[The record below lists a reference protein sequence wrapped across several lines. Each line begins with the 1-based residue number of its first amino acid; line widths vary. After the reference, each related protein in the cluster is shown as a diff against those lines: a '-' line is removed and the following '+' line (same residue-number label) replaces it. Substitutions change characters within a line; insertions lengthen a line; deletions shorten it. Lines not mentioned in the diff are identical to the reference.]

1 MVTHANTRRILIF
14 LAFACGV
21 TWTAAA
27 VLRLTVGRDD
37 LVTAGILANYVFA
50 IWTPALA
57 NVVTR
62 LVTKEGW
69 GRLMLRPNLRR
80 GRWFYLAAWLLPL
93 LAIIVGGAIF
103 YLLFPQSFDS
113 SLGEVRKTYAGLL
126 LAPWA
131 TAPNP
136 YVVLL
141 AMTLEFMILYVPLYT
156 VISFGEEFGWRG
168 YLLPKLVERFAG
180 AQRAT
185 TSAEDPA
192 HPDRLDAA
200 AARKAALLVGVIW
213 GVWHWPGQFLFNPEM
228 AVLQALLSL
237 VAICSMSVLL
247 SWVTL
252 RSGSMWPAAVG
263 HGTHNLILSVPNLLG
278 QGPLNPLFGLIGF
291 VGYYAVALVLLFS
304 RRAFAGGREA
314 RSTRARAAMGA

>member
-1 MVTHANTRRILIF
+1 
-14 LAFACGV
+14 
-21 TWTAAA
+21 
-27 VLRLTVGRDD
+27 VLRLTVGEDD
-37 LVTAGILANYVFA
+37 LVMAAGLANWIFTL
-50 IWTPALA
+50 WTPALA

-69 GRLMLRPNLRR
+69 GRLMLRPNFRR
-80 GRWFYLAAWLLPL
+80 GWRFYLAAWLLPF

-113 SLGEVRKTYAGLL
+113 SLGEVRKTYASLP

-131 TAPNP
+131 AAANP
-136 YVVLL
+136 WALLL

-156 VISFGEEFGWRG
+156 VLSFGEEFGWRA
-168 YLLPKLVERFAG
+168 YLLPKLVERFAS
-180 AQRAT
+180 

-192 HPDRLDAA
+192 HPGSLDAA
-200 AARKAALLVGVIW
+200 GARKAALLIGVIW
-213 GVWHWPGQFLFNPEM
+213 GVWHWPGQFLFSPGM
-228 AVLQALLSL
+228 TVLQALLSL
-237 VAICSMSVLL
+237 VAICSLSVLL

-263 HGTHNLILSVPNLLG
+263 HGTHNLILSVPSLLG

-291 VGYYAVALVLLFS
+291 VGYYAVALVLLFN
-304 RRAFAGGREA
+304 RRAFAGGKDRC
-314 RSTRARAAMGA
+314 